1 MKKRLIVSSL
11 LLSML
16 FLACGQEDKNKE
28 KDTLIVAQGADARS
42 LDPQKAIDTPSVRV
56 YQQLYDE
63 LVEKD
68 DNLNIVPG
76 LAESWENIDA
86 KTTVFHVRKGVKF
99 HNGEEL
105 AAEDVKFSIDRMK
118 EQPTVASLVT
128 EIDKVE
134 VIDDYTVKVVTKH
147 GFGPLL
153 SHLSHPGAAILNKKA
168 VLEEGNSY
176 GQHPVGTGPYI
187 FKEWQSGDKVTLQA
201 NPDYFMGK
209 TPIENVVFRVIPEGT
224 NRSIALETKEADI
237 VYDVEPIDIDRIKS
251 NKEFNFL
258 MRESLGNAYIG
269 INT

>member
-86 KTTVFHVRKGVKF
+86 KTTIFHLRKDVKF
-99 HNGEEL
+99 HNGEKL
-105 AAEDVKFSIDRMK
+105 TAEDVKFSIDRMK
-118 EQPTVASLVT
+118 EQPTVA
-128 EIDKVE
+128 
-134 VIDDYTVKVVTKH
+134 
-147 GFGPLL
+147 F
-153 SHLSHPGAAILNKKA
+153 
-168 VLEEGNSY
+168 
-176 GQHPVGTGPYI
+176 
-187 FKEWQSGDKVTLQA
+187 
-201 NPDYFMGK
+201 
-209 TPIENVVFRVIPEGT
+209 
-224 NRSIALETKEADI
+224 
-237 VYDVEPIDIDRIKS
+237 
-251 NKEFNFL
+251 
-258 MRESLGNAYIG
+258 
-269 INT
+269 